1 MAISGIIDTTSLTN
15 LVNSNLSED
24 LKLKG
29 ANKIGQI
36 ISDQGNKISTLML
49 PLALN
54 FAKELGIDPNTLLVP
69 DICPSVNTLNSILP
83 ILNNLIND
91 LNQTGILI
99 TDLNKVIGS
108 IAIGGQILQTTS
120 ETLNTLIPVLNT
132 AIAAIPPP
140 GLPGAIVS
148 SVNVINKQNEK
159 ILFKNDGSPQ
169 LPPINSA
176 ISSAA
181 LKFIVASSSI
191 LALTNILQS
200 IVTLL
205 KQCFPDVNINSV
217 DSSVLAL
224 AESAKPKDQENS
236 LQGYKGFNLEI
247 INVPFNDILTQR
259 KAVAKN
265 QSGEIVLQTELSF
278 TTEND
283 TLITELKNIID
294 QSGLIGNVTQN
305 SLTSTVPP
313 SILSNNIDPKTVQS
327 DLLQD
332 RIKNT
337 TDQFINQ
344 YNSFNRNL
352 SLSENYANY
361 ELPINLKNY
370 SYNLEQFNIFKT
382 AVTNITLSNETFFS
396 SEEVDNYLK
405 PLQSTFDKLTNLIS
419 LTKQ

>member
-1 MAISGIIDTTSLTN
+1 MIYW
-15 LVNSNLSED
+15 
-24 LKLKG
+24 
-29 ANKIGQI
+29 
-36 ISDQGNKISTLML
+36 
-49 PLALN
+49 
-54 FAKELGIDPNTLLVP
+54 
-69 DICPSVNTLNSILP
+69 SI
-83 ILNNLIND
+83 
-91 LNQTGILI
+91 
-99 TDLNKVIGS
+99 K
-108 IAIGGQILQTTS
+108 
-120 ETLNTLIPVLNT
+120 
-132 AIAAIPPP
+132 
-140 GLPGAIVS
+140 
-148 SVNVINKQNEK
+148 
-159 ILFKNDGSPQ
+159 
-169 LPPINSA
+169 
-176 ISSAA
+176 
-181 LKFIVASSSI
+181 
-191 LALTNILQS
+191 
-200 IVTLL
+200 
-205 KQCFPDVNINSV
+205 
-217 DSSVLAL
+217 
-224 AESAKPKDQENS
+224 
-236 LQGYKGFNLEI
+236 
-247 INVPFNDILTQR
+247 
-259 KAVAKN
+259 
-265 QSGEIVLQTELSF
+265 
-278 TTEND
+278 
-283 TLITELKNIID
+283 LKNIID

>member
-148 SVNVINKQNEK
+148 SVNVINKANEK

>member
-148 SVNVINKQNEK
+148 SVNVINKANEK

-205 KQCFPDVNINSV
+205 KQCFPDVSINSV

-224 AESAKPKDQENS
+224 AEAAKPKDQENS

-247 INVPFNDILTQR
+247 VEVPFNDILTQR

-294 QSGLIGNVTQN
+294 QSGLIGNITQN
-305 SLTSTVPP
+305 SRTSTVPP

>member
-1 MAISGIIDTTSLTN
+1 
-15 LVNSNLSED
+15 
-24 LKLKG
+24 
-29 ANKIGQI
+29 
-36 ISDQGNKISTLML
+36 
-49 PLALN
+49 
-54 FAKELGIDPNTLLVP
+54 LLVP
-69 DICPSVNTLNSILP
+69 DVCPSVNTLNSILP
-83 ILNNLIND
+83 TLNNLIDD
-91 LNQTGILI
+91 LNQTGVLI
-99 TDLNKVIGS
+99 TDLNKVVGTIT
-108 IAIGGQILQTTS
+108 IGGQILQTTS

-148 SVNVINKQNEK
+148 SVNVINKANEK

-247 INVPFNDILTQR
+247 INVPFNDTLTQR

-278 TTEND
+278 TTDNS

-294 QSGLIGNVTQN
+294 QSGLTGNITQN

-313 SILSNNIDPKTVQS
+313 SILSNNIDPKTVQA
-327 DLLQD
+327 DLLQS

-337 TDQFINQ
+337 TDQFIKQ
-344 YNSFNRNL
+344 YNSFSRDL
-352 SLSENYANY
+352 SLPENYANY

-382 AVTNITLSNETFFS
+382 AVTNITLSNQTFFS
-396 SEEVDNYLK
+396 TEEVDNYLK
-405 PLQSTFDKLTNLIS
+405 PLQSTFDNLTYLIS

>member
-148 SVNVINKQNEK
+148 SVNVINKANEK

-224 AESAKPKDQENS
+224 AEAAKPKDQENS

-247 INVPFNDILTQR
+247 VEVPFNDILTQR